1 MTSTLTEHAVTRDFD
16 PRELRTAL
24 GRYTTGVTV
33 ITASTAGGHRIG
45 VTANSFTSVSL
56 EPPLV
61 AWCPAKRA
69 PSLPDLAQAT
79 HFAVNVLAAEQ
90 HRLSTQ
96 FATPAPD
103 KFDGVATTEGL
114 GAAPLIEGALAR
126 FQCRPVR
133 WVDAGDHVICI
144 AEVERFDTADG
155 DPLVFH
161 GGAYHVAAP
170 HPEF

>member
-1 MTSTLTEHAVTRDFD
+1 MTSTLTEQPVTDFG

-33 ITASTAGGHRIG
+33 ITASTADGCRIG

-69 PSLPDLAQAT
+69 PSLPDLERAT
-79 HFAVNVLAAEQ
+79 HFAVNVLAADQ
-90 HRLSTQ
+90 HHLSTQ

-103 KFDGVATTEGL
+103 KFAGVTTTEGL
-114 GAAPLIEGALAR
+114 GEAPLIDGALAR
-126 FQCRPVR
+126 FQCRTVR

-144 AEVERFDTADG
+144 GEVERFDTADG

-161 GGAYHVAAP
+161 AGAYHVAAP

>member
-1 MTSTLTEHAVTRDFD
+1 MTSTLTEQLVSRDFG

-33 ITASTAGGHRIG
+33 ITASTADGCRIG

-69 PSLPDLAQAT
+69 PSLPDLERAT
-79 HFAVNVLAAEQ
+79 HFAVNVLAADQ
-90 HRLSTQ
+90 HHLSTQ

-103 KFDGVATTEGL
+103 KFAGVTTTEGL
-114 GAAPLIEGALAR
+114 GGTPLIEGALAR
-126 FQCRPVR
+126 FQCRTVR
-133 WVDAGDHVICI
+133 WVDAGDHVICLG
-144 AEVERFDTADG
+144 EVERFDTADG

-161 GGAYHVAAP
+161 AGAYHVAAP
-170 HPEF
+170 HPEV